1 MCLFDPGWGRG
12 EMSQLPDGVAPQ
24 LPGMPSTLPGKKEH
38 VLFRMWREAENLICP
53 HPIALSALKEG
64 I

>member
-1 MCLFDPGWGRG
+1 
-12 EMSQLPDGVAPQ
+12 
-24 LPGMPSTLPGKKEH
+24 MPSTLPGKKEH
-38 VLFRMWREAENLICP
+38 VLFRMRREAENLICP